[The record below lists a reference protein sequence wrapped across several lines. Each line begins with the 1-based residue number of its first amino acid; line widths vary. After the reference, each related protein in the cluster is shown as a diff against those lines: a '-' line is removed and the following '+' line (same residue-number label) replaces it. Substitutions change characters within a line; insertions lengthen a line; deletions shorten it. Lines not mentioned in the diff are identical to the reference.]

1 MKNWVKYIQAA
12 AYNGARF
19 GIKFVFAK
27 NIQKYSVLSRDLR
40 YLALDGEL
48 ELTLS
53 LLALFNTIYRKF
65 IA

>member
-19 GIKFVFAK
+19 VIMFVFAK

-53 LLALFNTIYRKF
+53 LLALFNTIYSKF